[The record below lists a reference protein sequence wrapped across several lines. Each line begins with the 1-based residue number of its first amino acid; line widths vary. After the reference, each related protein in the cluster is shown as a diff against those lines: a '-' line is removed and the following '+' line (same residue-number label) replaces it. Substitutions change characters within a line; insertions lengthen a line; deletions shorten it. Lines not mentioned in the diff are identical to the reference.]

1 MQSYAQG
8 PDAAQIRGGWGW
20 FVGFGVVLVV
30 LGVIALWNAVDATL
44 VTAFLVGL
52 ALVVGGVVEVIGA
65 FAVERSFG
73 MRILHGVLGVLYVL
87 GGIYM
92 MANPTFGAITLAIV
106 ISVMLIADGVVKLWF
121 AFTRESG
128 HRVLLGVIGA
138 IDILLGI
145 WLWTGIPVSALA
157 IGFYV
162 GFMLVMAG
170 VTWIVLGFQ
179 ARSLPD
185 TVGGSAA

>member
-1 MQSYAQG
+1 MQSMVQG
-8 PDAAQIRGGWGW
+8 PDAAAIRGGWGW
-20 FVGFGVVLVV
+20 FVGFGIVLLV
-30 LGVIALWNAVDATL
+30 LGGIALWNAVDATL

-73 MRILHGVLGVLYVL
+73 MRILHGVLGVLYVV
-87 GGIYM
+87 GGVYM
-92 MANPTFGAITLAIV
+92 MANPDFGAITLAIV
-106 ISVMLIADGVVKLWF
+106 ISILLIAQGLVKLWF

-145 WLWTGIPVSALA
+145 WLWTGIPVSAVA

-170 VTWIVLGFQ
+170 IMWIVLGYQ
-179 ARSLPD
+179 VKSIPD
-185 TVGGSAA
+185 QPVAA